1 MKKED
6 LAKEYAT
13 ARLQGRR
20 SGNEVSFSENKVFTE
35 EDIEAAFNAGRDD
48 FTEGAKWADEHPS
61 SSFIVKV
68 WNLATKTAIA
78 QINKEMPYFKSENE
92 IKEYIK
98 KHIRL

>member
-1 MKKED
+1 MTREKEINQA
-6 LAKEYAT
+6 AKEYT
-13 ARLQGRR
+13 ENYGCFNCDLDDVGR
-20 SGNEVSFSENKVFTE
+20 GFI
-35 EDIEAAFNAGRDD
+35 D
-48 FTEGAKWADEHPS
+48 GAKWADENPS

>member
-1 MKKED
+1 MNREEEIEQ
-6 LAKEYAT
+6 AASEYS
-13 ARLQGRR
+13 QNYDCF
-20 SGNEVSFSENKVFTE
+20 GNVF
-35 EDIEAAFNAGRDD
+35 DIETGFIK
-48 FTEGAKWADEHPS
+48 GAKWADEHPS

-78 QINKEMPYFKSENE
+78 QINKEIPYFKSENE

>member
-1 MKKED
+1 MKREEQIRQAALAYSFDTDGEHSGD
-6 LAKEYAT
+6 L
-13 ARLQGRR
+13 
-20 SGNEVSFSENKVFTE
+20 
-35 EDIEAAFNAGRDD
+35 NAGCDD

>member
-1 MKKED
+1 MNREKEISNAASEYTESYGYFNCD
-6 LAKEYAT
+6 L
-13 ARLQGRR
+13 
-20 SGNEVSFSENKVFTE
+20 
-35 EDIEAAFNAGRDD
+35 DD
-48 FTEGAKWADEHPS
+48 VGCGFIDGAKWADENPS

>member
-1 MKKED
+1 MNRDKEI
-6 LAKEYAT
+6 
-13 ARLQGRR
+13 
-20 SGNEVSFSENKVFTE
+20 SN
-35 EDIEAAFNAGRDD
+35 AALKYTNDYGYFNCNLGDVECGFVD
-48 FTEGAKWADEHPS
+48 GAKWADEHPS

-78 QINKEMPYFKSENE
+78 QINKEIPYFKSENE

>member
-1 MKKED
+1 MIREEIIKN
-6 LAKEYAT
+6 AAHEYIITDKACGVGVRT
-13 ARLQGRR
+13 Q
-20 SGNEVSFSENKVFTE
+20 
-35 EDIEAAFNAGRDD
+35 AFID
-48 FTEGAKWADEHPS
+48 GAKWADENPS